1 MGERRKGLILNVN
14 ADEVL
19 RYLLGRY
26 LTQTGFAVRDA
37 STGAAALEIV
47 ALEPPDI
54 AVIDLDLPDMS
65 GYCLGRRLWEDPSTS
80 SIRLLYMS
88 DTRVAAKRRI
98 EGLSSGG
105 DASMTRPVDRD
116 EFLTTISMLH
126 GQRHDERQGRA
137 PWSWP
142 SLPSALGMA
151 SPADAR

>member
-1 MGERRKGLILNVN
+1 MGERCRGLILNVN

-26 LTQTGFAVRDA
+26 LAQAGFAVRDA
-37 STGAAALEIV
+37 STGAEALAIV

-54 AVIDLDLPDMS
+54 AVLDLDLPDMS
-65 GYCLGRRLWEDPSTS
+65 GYCLGRTLWADPSTS
-80 SIRLLYMS
+80 AIRLLYMS

-116 EFLTTISMLH
+116 EFLTTIGMLL
-126 GQRHDERQGRA
+126 GQRHDERRGRA

-142 SLPSALGMA
+142 SLPSALGAA
-151 SPADAR
+151 SHPDAR